1 MYKYCDDFG
10 STFKPFIQI
19 FFLDQVKIINVL
31 DEEKLNPSNCNK
43 SVNDDK
49 SSFVNSRN
57 DMSSIFNSRYNEMR
71 NNISLNGKEKSYAF
85 KSVIINLN
93 KEVIFIG
100 NESDT
105 YSPIQLLVKNEFNLS
120 NINRNIQAIIIGEYR
135 FPMNLIDKET
145 IMDGYI
151 AIKLRS
157 ITTIGYLKLKV
168 EIYEENKPHVKD
180 KIKKRNCQNEI
191 QEQNNLKSI
200 IIDNKII
207 HFNLLDPQHINNYFF
222 SKESDQTKK
231 GIYSLDKKNT
241 PLLHEN

>member
-93 KEVIFIG
+93 KEVIFIIC
-100 NESDT
+100 EYT
-105 YSPIQLLVKNEFNLS
+105 YILL
-120 NINRNIQAIIIGEYR
+120 
-135 FPMNLIDKET
+135 
-145 IMDGYI
+145 
-151 AIKLRS
+151 
-157 ITTIGYLKLKV
+157 
-168 EIYEENKPHVKD
+168 
-180 KIKKRNCQNEI
+180 
-191 QEQNNLKSI
+191 
-200 IIDNKII
+200 
-207 HFNLLDPQHINNYFF
+207 
-222 SKESDQTKK
+222 
-231 GIYSLDKKNT
+231 
-241 PLLHEN
+241 